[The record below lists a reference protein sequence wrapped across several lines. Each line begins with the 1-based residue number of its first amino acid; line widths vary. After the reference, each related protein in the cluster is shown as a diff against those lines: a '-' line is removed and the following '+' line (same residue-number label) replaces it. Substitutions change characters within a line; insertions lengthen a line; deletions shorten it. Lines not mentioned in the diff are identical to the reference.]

1 VTIAETRYGR
11 RGGGW
16 LPAPPAA
23 PAEAPQQRRP
33 LDLTRRSHPSAI
45 AVDRAHRR
53 TPTCPA
59 HKPKSKRTEDCTCT
73 ADPADLAAIWAGRA
87 RMARARTAAGRPL
100 DRLDHEA
107 VQRQEMTT

>member
-1 VTIAETRYGR
+1 MTVAETRYGR

-16 LPAPPAA
+16 LPAPPTT
-23 PAEAPQQRRP
+23 PAQDHQPRPP

-53 TPTCPA
+53 TSRCPA
-59 HKPKSKRTEDCTCT
+59 RGKGKGTEDCTCI
-73 ADPADLAAIWAGRA
+73 ADPADLTAVWAGRA

-107 VQRQEMTT
+107 IRRQETTT

>member
-1 VTIAETRYGR
+1 VTVAETRYGR

-23 PAEAPQQRRP
+23 PAEAPQPRPP
-33 LDLTRRSHPSAI
+33 LDLSGQFHPRAI
-45 AVDRAHRR
+45 AATRAHQR

-59 HKPKSKRTEDCTCT
+59 RKSKGREPCTCVP
-73 ADPADLAAIWAGRA
+73 DPVDIAEIWAGRA
-87 RMARARTAAGRPL
+87 RMARARRAAGIPL

-107 VQRQEMTT
+107 IRRQETTT